1 MARSSLIWKI
11 HMRRSVSLL
20 FGLTAGAVFFA
31 ACRDAAVAP
40 VQALAPVALRVPP
53 VSLDEMAS
61 SSTTTSFSVTI
72 DPTRE
77 NLYSDGVTSIRFP
90 ANSICDP
97 ATSSYGPETWDHPC
111 TPASAAIE
119 LPITLSVTDGRLSM
133 EFGRD
138 LRFVPSS
145 DAANHVVLT
154 VAVPEVSTTTKSLK
168 RFAIF
173 WVPAGTTT
181 LVDEGASDAS
191 LVTIVKKTD
200 GVLVRRLKHFSG
212 YNLSLGIYD
221 DCDPDTDPNCAE
233 TAPEGTVTAQ

>member
-40 VQALAPVALRVPP
+40 VQPLAPVSLRVPP
-53 VSLDEMAS
+53 VSLEELES
-61 SSTTTSFSVTI
+61 SSTAKSFSVTI
-72 DPTRE
+72 DPTVE
-77 NLYSDGVTSIRFP
+77 NLYSDGVNSIRFP

-97 ATSSYGPETWDHPC
+97 ATSSYGPATWDDPC
-111 TPASAAIE
+111 TPAREVIE
-119 LPITLSVTDGRLSM
+119 LPITLSVTNGRLSI

-145 DAANHVVLT
+145 DAAGHVVLT
-154 VAVPEVSTTTKSLK
+154 VDVPEVATTTESVR

-173 WVPAGTTT
+173 WVPGGTDT

-191 LVTIVKKTD
+191 LITIVKQSE
-200 GVLVRRLKHFSG
+200 GLLVRRLKHFSG
-212 YNLSLGIYD
+212 YNLSLGVYD
-221 DCDPDTDPNCAE
+221 DCDPNTDPNCVE
-233 TAPEGTVTAQ
+233 SAPEGTVEAQ